1 MVDDTLSQ
9 VLILLAA
16 AVAVVATARRLG
28 LPTLLGYLTV
38 GLALGPHAFALIGET
53 GATSLLAELGVVFLL
68 FTLGLEFSWPRM
80 VALRREV
87 FGLGAAQVA
96 LTAAAVWLIARAF
109 GVPDLTA
116 VVIGGVVAMSSTVIV
131 VQQLTEQSELNRTHG
146 RVAFSVLL
154 FQDLAIVPFLV
165 LAGALASGDADF
177 TVARITVFVAGGVL
191 ALGIVLLFGRYL
203 LRPLLYEI
211 AHSRVRELFTLA
223 TLFVALGSAWMS
235 HVAGLS
241 MATGAFLAGMML
253 AETEYRHQVEAVIKP
268 FRDILLGLFFIS
280 VGMLLDL
287 RVLLQEFWLIAA
299 LLLAMLLLKAAIMA
313 AVARLSGLPPFKALR
328 TGIVLSVG
336 GEFGVALLTILLKG
350 GALDPKIG
358 QPLLVAVVVSMV
370 LGALILRNNKR
381 LVRLVMHE
389 AGPPQPTARAREE
402 EATAE
407 VASRE
412 HVILCGFG
420 RVGQNV
426 ARVLESQGYE
436 YIALDLDPAR
446 VSAARQAGDPVSYGD
461 SSDDEVLRRVGL
473 ENASAVIIT
482 FAAPATSLGI
492 VRSVRELRPD
502 VPIIV
507 RTQDDTG
514 LKELMDAG
522 ATEVVPETFEASL
535 MLVSHTLMLLNTPV
549 SRVVRTIG
557 HIRENRYSTLRSLFR
572 RSDALAIDE
581 SHTFREELKTV
592 VLPPGAW
599 SVGRTLGDVKTR
611 GAEVVFTAVRRAG
624 IVGRDPSSDLQLRE
638 GDVVVI
644 YGQPEALEH
653 AEAVLL
659 AG

>member
-1 MVDDTLSQ
+1 M
-9 VLILLAA
+9 
-16 AVAVVATARRLG
+16 
-28 LPTLLGYLTV
+28 
-38 GLALGPHAFALIGET
+38 
-53 GATSLLAELGVVFLL
+53 
-68 FTLGLEFSWPRM
+68 
-80 VALRREV
+80 
-87 FGLGAAQVA
+87 
-96 LTAAAVWLIARAF
+96 
-109 GVPDLTA
+109 
-116 VVIGGVVAMSSTVIV
+116 
-131 VQQLTEQSELNRTHG
+131 
-146 RVAFSVLL
+146 
-154 FQDLAIVPFLV
+154 
-165 LAGALASGDADF
+165 
-177 TVARITVFVAGGVL
+177 

-235 HVAGLS
+235 HLAGLS

-313 AVARLSGLPPFKALR
+313 AVARLSGLPAAFKALR

-350 GALDPKIG
+350 GAVDPTIG

-381 LVRLVMHE
+381 LVRLVMGE
-389 AGPPQPTARAREE
+389 AGPPQPTARARED
-402 EATAE
+402 EATAD

-492 VRSVRELRPD
+492 VRSVRE
-502 VPIIV
+502 
-507 RTQDDTG
+507 
-514 LKELMDAG
+514 A
-522 ATEVVPETFEASL
+522 ASGRAR
-535 MLVSHTLMLLNTPV
+535 S
-549 SRVVRTIG
+549 SCARRTI
-557 HIRENRYSTLRSLFR
+557 
-572 RSDALAIDE
+572 
-581 SHTFREELKTV
+581 
-592 VLPPGAW
+592 
-599 SVGRTLGDVKTR
+599 
-611 GAEVVFTAVRRAG
+611 RA
-624 IVGRDPSSDLQLRE
+624 
-638 GDVVVI
+638 
-644 YGQPEALEH
+644 
-653 AEAVLL
+653 
-659 AG
+659 